1 MRARVRW
8 GRRRDAEGGSDAGIG
23 GRTVLAAA
31 GAALVTTAALTV
43 PMPFVE
49 YVPGGATEIA
59 PLVTVTGAETTEL
72 SGDTALLTVRLV
84 RQPAAQLLV
93 AWLDPDRDL
102 IPTARVFPQGVDRQ
116 VYLARERERFSRQFD
131 VAAAVGAA
139 AAGVEVE
146 VLTEAVVVEVVDGA
160 PAAGLLAPGDV
171 VTALDG
177 VPVTSGADLAERI
190 RAEEPGTTVSLTLLH
205 QGAEREQSVTL
216 GVLDET
222 GEARLGVLVQT
233 AVDKLVLPFDVALS
247 PEVRIGGPSAGLMI
261 GLTVYDLLA
270 EEDLLGGRRIAGTGT
285 LDVDGTVGPVG
296 GVAQKVEAA
305 IDAGYEVLLVPEVA
319 AEEAGTIAE
328 GRITVAGVRTLA
340 DALNGLR
347 S

>member
-1 MRARVRW
+1 MRAAPRRKRLRGAKG
-8 GRRRDAEGGSDAGIG
+8 GRDGAGS
-23 GRTVLAAA
+23 GRTVPAAA

-49 YVPGGATEIA
+49 YIPGGATEIA

-72 SGDTALLTVRLV
+72 SSDTALLTVRLV

-116 VYLARERERFSRQFD
+116 VYLSRERERFSRQFD

-146 VLTEAVVVEVVDGA
+146 VLTEVVVVEVVDGA

-171 VTALDG
+171 VTALNG

-190 RAEEPGTTVSLTLLH
+190 RAEEPGMTVSLSIMH
-205 QGAEREQSVTL
+205 QGAEREQPVTL

-233 AVDKLVLPFDVALS
+233 AVDELALPFDVELS

-270 EEDLLGGRRIAGTGT
+270 EEDLLRGRRIAGTGT

-296 GVAQKVEAA
+296 GVAQKVKAA
-305 IDAGYEVLLVPEVA
+305 IDAGYEVMLVPEVSA
-319 AEEAGTIAE
+319 AEAGMVAD
-328 GRITVAGVRTLA
+328 GRITVLGVATLA
-340 DALNGLR
+340 AALEGLR
-347 S
+347 P

>member
-1 MRARVRW
+1 
-8 GRRRDAEGGSDAGIG
+8 
-23 GRTVLAAA
+23 VLVTASAAVVA
-31 GAALVTTAALTV
+31 VAALSV

-59 PLVTVTGAETTEL
+59 PLVTVEGTATTEL

-84 RQPAAQLLV
+84 RQPAAQTVV

-146 VLTEAVVVEVVDGA
+146 VLTEVVIVEVVDGA

-171 VTALDG
+171 VTALNG
-177 VPVTSGADLAERI
+177 VAVASGADLAERI
-190 RAEEPGTTVSLTLLH
+190 RAERPGTTVTLTLVH
-205 QGAEREQSVTL
+205 QGVQRDQPVTL
-216 GVLDET
+216 GVLDGT

-233 AVDKLVLPFDVALS
+233 AVDDLILPFDVTLS
-247 PEVRIGGPSAGLMI
+247 PEVRIGGPSAGLMV

-270 EEDLLGGRRIAGTGT
+270 EEDLLRGRSVAGTGT

-296 GVAQKVEAA
+296 GVPQKVEAA
-305 IDAGYEVLLVPEVA
+305 IDAGYEVLFVPTPA
-319 AEEAGTIAE
+319 AEAARTAAG
-328 GRITVAGVRTLA
+328 GRISIVPVRTLDEA
-340 DALNGLR
+340 LR
-347 S
+347 SLRE